1 MIKYFWS
8 PQSAADSAQL
18 QHTATTMQLRSL
30 HKGYANRQDIP
41 RTRFKC
47 QYISSVFESKNPTFS
62 GGVWFWEAFVHVQ
75 LHADF
80 PKRSSK
86 RKDCIQYF
94 HFGQSKTKKKYLSPV
109 SDTLLLH
116 TTLHYIKYFLSWK
129 KKSKALL

>member
-1 MIKYFWS
+1 MLTDKIFLGRDLSVNIS
-8 PQSAADSAQL
+8 PVFLSLKIQL
-18 QHTATTMQLRSL
+18 
-30 HKGYANRQDIP
+30 
-41 RTRFKC
+41 
-47 QYISSVFESKNPTFS
+47 FS
-62 GGVWFWEAFVHVQ
+62 GVVWFWEAFVHVQ